1 MLQCLDEDQPMKVID
16 VKDATFML
24 AKACDNMSPD
34 TIQNCSRKARF
45 PGMVVEPM
53 QDPFDSDE
61 ESVEEGGESSLCRRV
76 IQQYPLLADVS
87 FGQFASLNQDVTTE
101 NQMMNVQR
109 ETLEAV
115 QPVAHASSQGDESD
129 SDDDISVIEP
139 TVKAARDFIITID

>member
-1 MLQCLDEDQPMKVID
+1 MKVID

-34 TIQNCSRKARF
+34 TIQNCLRKAGF

-61 ESVEEGGESSLCRRV
+61 ESIEEGGESSLCRRV

-87 FGQFASLNQDVTTE
+87 FGQFVSLNQDVTTE

-139 TVKAARDFIITID
+139 TIKAARDFIITID